1 MKKSQILYLMQNG
14 NTNQYKIGI
23 TNDLNRRWQS
33 LQTGCPGE
41 LRVLK
46 IWTHTKRASILRYER
61 VLHRYFT
68 ALGQRLRK
76 NGEWFELT
84 KGQVMELC
92 KPNSTKEQNEIIEK
106 ILKNF

>member
-1 MKKSQILYLMQNG
+1 MKKSQMLYIMQNG

-23 TNDLNRRWQS
+23 TDNINRRWRN

-46 IWTHTKRASILRYER
+46 IWTHTQRTAIMKYER

-68 ALGQRLRK
+68 ALGQRIRK

-84 KGQVMELC
+84 RNQVSELC
-92 KPNSTKEQNEIIEK
+92 KPSNTKEQNEIIEK